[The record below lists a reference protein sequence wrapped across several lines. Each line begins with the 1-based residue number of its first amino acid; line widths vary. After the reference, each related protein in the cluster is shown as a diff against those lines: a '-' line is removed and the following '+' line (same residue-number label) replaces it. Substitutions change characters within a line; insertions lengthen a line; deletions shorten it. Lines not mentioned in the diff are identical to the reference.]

1 MGWPKAF
8 MQCSIAALF
17 TVLLF
22 QTSMAAEPAVIKIA
36 TLAPD
41 GTAWAELASKIKRDI
56 ESATSGRVRV
66 ILYLGGVMGN
76 DKDTVRKLRLGQLQ
90 GGGFSAEGTFLAC
103 PETGVMQLPYLVDS
117 YEKADRARE
126 LIRPDLDAA
135 AQKNGFKLLCFI
147 EQGYDALYSK
157 DFPIRKPEDMKKV
170 RTYAW
175 SGPIEEE
182 MLKALGTSPFAIGAA
197 ESVAAL
203 RSGIVNTAPAPA
215 QWVLG
220 TQEYTFLKY
229 INLHNWHY
237 MPAAIVL
244 TQKAFAS
251 ISSEDQRA
259 VLEIGKRYEPLF
271 VKEARESERK
281 CYEAFQEYG
290 MQMVTLN
297 PQEEALFRKKT
308 RPVWDKLVG
317 RYYSKEMLKK
327 IEALG
332 AR

>member
-8 MQCSIAALF
+8 MQCSIAALL

-157 DFPIRKPEDMKKV
+157 DFPIRKLEDMKKV

-251 ISSEDQRA
+251 VSSEDQRA
-259 VLEIGKRYEPLF
+259 ILEIGKRYEPLF

-297 PQEEALFRKKT
+297 PQEEALFRKRT
-308 RPVWDKLVG
+308 RPVWDKLAG